1 MNPFVKSY
9 IDQMRQTVN
18 DLTKTL
24 EEYER
29 QLDHV
34 QKAKEDQM
42 RKFWSAQRQINA
54 LQETLDKMPALDAE
68 NRELKEKNQQSLEH
82 AKNILEY
89 SKALSGVIQE

>member
-1 MNPFVKSY
+1 M
-9 IDQMRQTVN
+9 DQMRHALN

-29 QLDHV
+29 QLD
-34 QKAKEDQM
+34 QAQQAKEEQM

-54 LQETLDKMPALDAE
+54 LQETLDKMPSLDAE
-68 NRELKEKNQQSLEH
+68 NRELREKNQKSLDH
-82 AKNILEY
+82 AKRILEY